1 MRTFASPGVGSIG
14 QILFFAPLIAL
25 AVPSSLCRATTIDET
40 PANEQRITELEQ
52 RASLARPQDQ
62 CFLYADLVHKGTEL
76 AGAEMLAGDTS
87 DASLTL
93 QRVLRYADLI
103 HMNLSQDTKR
113 LKNSE
118 ILLHHTTLRLD
129 GYLQSASADDRP
141 VLQSTLK
148 RLDQVQSELLMQV
161 FQH

>member
-1 MRTFASPGVGSIG
+1 MRTFGPHRVSSLGKF
-14 QILFFAPLIAL
+14 LLLAPLATL
-25 AVPSSLCRATTIDET
+25 AMPPLCAARSIDET
-40 PANEQRITELEQ
+40 PANQQSLSDLEQ
-52 RASLARPQDQ
+52 RARFARPQDQ
-62 CFLYADLVHKGTEL
+62 CFLYAELVHKSTEL
-76 AGAEMLAGDTS
+76 AGAEMLAGDIA

-93 QRVLRYADLI
+93 QQVLRYADLI